1 MKKITIL
8 STVLIL
14 VFSQACTQEKA
25 KSKIITQK
33 ITPKKEIVKTNPKDV
48 IFESLDQTLS
58 PFEDLTEF
66 ALSKNDKGIE
76 KSLAKIGTVL
86 KNNIFKKNLKS
97 ESIAGLT
104 KKIASLKEQ
113 YKAKDYANTALTS
126 AEIFNYNVSNF
137 KDASQIENQ
146 IKIEH
151 LDYLGFKVLALI
163 GQNKINWEEIEQTTK
178 SVEEVWKKLSTKVKD
193 PNLKASINL
202 LFDGMHLS
210 AKERNKKM
218 IEIFANMD
226 LDLVDVLENSF

>member
-8 STVLIL
+8 STAIIL
-14 VFSQACTQEKA
+14 VFSQACTQQRTK
-25 KSKIITQK
+25 KQVVIQK
-33 ITPKKEIVKTNPKDV
+33 TTPKKELVKTNPKDA

-66 ALSKNDKGIE
+66 SLSKNDKGIE
-76 KSLAKIGTVL
+76 KSLGQIEIAL
-86 KNNIFKKNLKS
+86 KNKIFKHNLKP
-97 ESIAGLT
+97 ESIAELT
-104 KKIASLKEQ
+104 KKIASLKK
-113 YKAKDYANTALTS
+113 YYIAKDYANTALIA

-163 GQNKINWEEIEQTTK
+163 DQNKINWKEIEQTTK
-178 SVEEVWKKLSTKVKD
+178 SVEEIWRNLSTKVKD

-202 LFDGMHLS
+202 LFEGMHLS
-210 AKERNKKM
+210 AKEKNKKL